1 MNVRKCTPPL
11 FTQAR
16 IAAAFVIIQLFF
28 RVSSVFAQDDEWY
41 LGKPIE
47 KITFDGLNHVKLS
60 DLEGVTGQYVAKTF
74 TDELFWELTG
84 QLYALEL
91 FEDINPSAVPA
102 DPLGSAVI
110 IHFTV
115 AERPFVSNITFE
127 GNKGLRRSELLDVI
141 SLKPNDVVNQL
152 KIRVD
157 EQAVHDKYLEK
168 GFPDARVR
176 AETSTDKNGSI
187 KVVFIIN
194 EGDKITIEAI
204 QFEGNSV
211 FSSNTLQNQMTLKKK
226 NLLINDGAFQE
237 AKLIADRAAI
247 DRFYHDRG
255 YIDAE
260 VTDVTREIR
269 SDSKGN
275 YLTLVFHIYE
285 GAVYTFG
292 GVSFTGNNIFSTED
306 LQKLIYSKTGEAV
319 NAGRLEQDLQ
329 RVADLYFEN
338 GYIFNTIG
346 RDEQR
351 NTITRTISYSVPIV
365 ERGRA
370 HIERI
375 IVRGNKKT
383 KDYVILR
390 EIPLE
395 PGDVFSKT
403 KVMTGLRNLYNLQY
417 FSNVFPDTPQGSA
430 DSLMDLIINVDEQPT
445 TDIQVGLSF
454 SGSSDPDAFPV
465 SLIFKW
471 NDRNF
476 RGTGNITGVEINAA
490 PEIQSFSLRYTH
502 RWLFGLPLSGGFD
515 LSLQHAQRLAAM
527 DNQAPFFNGDEDK
540 AFPDGFSSFEEYDN
554 AGKLPSDAFLM
565 KYEQWN
571 VSLGFSTGY
580 RWNIPFGILSLGG
593 SIRAGIRYN
602 DFDGEIYRAFD
613 PSIRNRNKQWTPSDS
628 IAVSLSLDDRDIYYD
643 PSRGFYLS
651 ERLGLYGLLPNNAEL
666 EYYSRSDTKAEWFHT
681 LWNWQVSEKWA
692 FKGVFGIHTGLSL
705 IFPMP
710 FYEQPIIEDA
720 NKLSIDGMF
729 IGRGW
734 TGERLNRG
742 LALWENWAE
751 IRMPVFPG
759 ILALD
764 LFFDAAARR
773 PKPSEMFK
781 ERSSEGHTLADDMR
795 YSFGAGLRFAM
806 PQFPFRF
813 LFLKR
818 FSTPNGVFTWQR
830 GALGG
835 KPGDDGSSGI
845 DFVISFAISTY

>member
-1 MNVRKCTPPL
+1 LKLNVKRCAPLL
-11 FTQAR
+11 FTR
-16 IAAAFVIIQLFF
+16 SGIAAAFVIIQVFF
-28 RVSSVFAQDDEWY
+28 RAVSVFAQDDEWY

-47 KITFDGLNHVKLS
+47 RITFDGLNHVKQS

-115 AERPFVSNITFE
+115 VERPFVSSITFE

-141 SLKPNDVVNQL
+141 SLKLNDVVNQL

-157 EQAVHDKYLEK
+157 EQAIYDKYLEK
-168 GFPDARVR
+168 GFPDASVR
-176 AETSTDKNGSI
+176 SETATDKNGNI
-187 KVVFIIN
+187 QVKFIIS

-211 FSSNTLQNQMTLKKK
+211 FSGNTLQNQLTLKKK
-226 NLLINDGAFQE
+226 NLFNDGAFRE
-237 AKLIADRAAI
+237 AKLIADRASI

-269 SDSKGN
+269 SDKKGN
-275 YLTLVFHIYE
+275 HLTLVFHVYE
-285 GAVYTFG
+285 GSIYTFG
-292 GVSFTGNNIFSTED
+292 GVTFAGNHIFSTEE
-306 LQKLIYSKTGEAV
+306 LQKLIYSKTGDTV

-346 RDEQR
+346 REEQR
-351 NTITRTISYSVPIV
+351 NTITQTISYMVPIV

-390 EIPLE
+390 EMPLE

-445 TDIQVGLSF
+445 TDIQAGLSF

-465 SLIFKW
+465 SLVLKW

-490 PEIQSFSLRYTH
+490 PEIQSISFRYTH

-515 LSLQHAQRLAAM
+515 LSLQHSQRLAAM
-527 DNQAPFFNGDEDK
+527 DNQPPFFNGDEDK

-554 AGKLPSDAFLM
+554 AGKLPSNAFLM

-571 VSLGFSTGY
+571 ISLGFSTGY
-580 RWNIPFGILSLGG
+580 RWNIPFGIFSLGG
-593 SIRAGIRYN
+593 SIRTGIRYN

-613 PSIRNRNKQWTPSDS
+613 PSIRDRNKQWTPSDS
-628 IAVSLSLDDRDIYYD
+628 LAFSVSLDDRDIYYD
-643 PSRGFYLS
+643 PSRGYYVS
-651 ERLGLYGLLPNNAEL
+651 ERIGFYGLLPNDIEL
-666 EYYSRSDTKAEWFHT
+666 EYYTRNDTKAEWFYT

-692 FKGVFGIHTGLSL
+692 FKGVFGIHTGLSF
-705 IFPMP
+705 IFPL
-710 FYEQPIIEDA
+710 FHDQPIIEDA

-751 IRMPVFPG
+751 VRIPVFPG

-773 PKPSEMFK
+773 PKPADMFK
-781 ERSSEGHTLADDMR
+781 RVSVEGHTLADDMR
-795 YSFGAGLRFAM
+795 YSFGAGLRFAL

-818 FSTPNGVFTWQR
+818 FSTPGGVFQWQR

>member
-1 MNVRKCTPPL
+1 MNIRRFHPPL
-11 FTQAR
+11 YTRTA
-16 IAAAFVIIQLFF
+16 IAAAFTIIQFF
-28 RVSSVFAQDDEWY
+28 LRITAVSAQDDEWY

-47 KITFDGLNHVKLS
+47 KITFDGLNHVKSS
-60 DLEGVTGQYVAKTF
+60 DLEGVTGQYIAKTF

-91 FEDINPSAVPA
+91 FEDINPSAIPA
-102 DPLGSAVI
+102 DLLGSAVI

-115 AERPFVSNITFE
+115 VERPFVSNITFE

-141 SLKPNDVVNQL
+141 SLKPNDVINQL

-157 EQAVHDKYLEK
+157 EQAVYNKYLEK
-168 GFPDARVR
+168 GFPDADVHV
-176 AETSTDKNGSI
+176 ETSADKNGSI
-187 KVVFIIN
+187 MVKFIIN

-211 FSSNTLQNQMTLKKK
+211 FSSGTLQNQLTLKKK
-226 NLLINDGAFQE
+226 SLLNDGAFQE
-237 AKLIADRAAI
+237 AKLIADRASI

-260 VTDVTREIR
+260 VTDVTREVR
-269 SDSKGN
+269 SDDKGN
-275 YLTLVFHIYE
+275 HLTLVFHVYE
-285 GAVYTFG
+285 GALYTFG
-292 GVSFTGNNIFSTED
+292 GVTFTGNHIFSTEE
-306 LQKLIYSKTGEAV
+306 LQKLIYSKTGDTV

-338 GYIFNTIG
+338 GYIFNSIG
-346 RDEQR
+346 REEQR
-351 NTITRTISYSVPIV
+351 NTAARTISYIVPIV

-370 HIERI
+370 HIERVI
-375 IVRGNKKT
+375 IRGNKKT

-390 EIPLE
+390 ELPLE
-395 PGDVFSKT
+395 PGDVFSKA

-417 FSNVFPDTPQGSA
+417 FANVFPDTPQGSA
-430 DSLMDLIINVDEQPT
+430 DSLMDLIINVEEQPT
-445 TDIQVGLSF
+445 TDIQAGLSF

-465 SLIFKW
+465 SLILKW

-476 RGTGNITGVEINAA
+476 RGTGNITGLEINAA
-490 PEIQSFSLRYTH
+490 PEIQSASLRYTH

-527 DNQAPFFNGDEDK
+527 NNHPPFFNGDEDR

-571 VSLGFSTGY
+571 ISLGFSTGY
-580 RWNIPFGILSLGG
+580 RWNMPFGILSVGG

-602 DFDGEIYRAFD
+602 DFDGELYRPFD

-628 IAVSLSLDDRDIYYD
+628 IALNVSLDDRDIYYD
-643 PSRGFYLS
+643 PSRGFYIS
-651 ERLGLYGLLPNNAEL
+651 ERFGLYGLLPNKTEL
-666 EYYSRSDTKAEWFHT
+666 EYYSRSDTKLEWFHT
-681 LWNWQVSEKWA
+681 LWNLQVNEKWA

-710 FYEQPIIEDA
+710 FQEQPVIEDA

-751 IRMPVFPG
+751 VRIPVFPG

-773 PKPSEMFK
+773 PRPADMF
-781 ERSSEGHTLADDMR
+781 EEISSEGHTLADDMR
-795 YSFGAGLRFAM
+795 YSFGA
-806 PQFPFRF
+806 
-813 LFLKR
+813 
-818 FSTPNGVFTWQR
+818 
-830 GALGG
+830 
-835 KPGDDGSSGI
+835 
-845 DFVISFAISTY
+845 

>member
-1 MNVRKCTPPL
+1 MNVKKNRMYL
-11 FTQAR
+11 FR
-16 IAAAFVIIQLFF
+16 WVKVVPVLVIIIFSQRFF
-28 RVSSVFAQDDEWY
+28 IFAQDDEWY
-41 LGKPIE
+41 VGKPIE
-47 KITFDGLNHVKLS
+47 KITFNGLRHVKQS
-60 DLEGVTGQYVAKTF
+60 DIEGVTEQYVAKTF
-74 TDELFWELTG
+74 TDEIFWELTG

-91 FEDINPSAVPA
+91 FEEINPTAVPA

-115 AERPFVSNITFE
+115 TERPYISSIVFE
-127 GNKGLRRSELLDVI
+127 GNKGLRRSELLDAI
-141 SLKPNDVVNQL
+141 SLKPNDVINQL
-152 KIRVD
+152 KLRVD
-157 EQAVHDKYLEK
+157 EQALLDKYLEK
-168 GFPDARVR
+168 GFPDAAVSV
-176 AETSTDKNGSI
+176 ETATDKNGSI
-187 KVVFIIN
+187 KVTFIIS
-194 EGDKITIEAI
+194 EGDKITIEGI
-204 QFEGNSV
+204 LFEGNNV
-211 FSSNTLQNQMTLKKK
+211 FSSNTLQSQLSLKKK
-226 NLLINDGAFQE
+226 NLLNDGAFQE

-255 YIDAE
+255 YIDAD
-260 VTDVTREIR
+260 VTDVTRELR
-269 SDSKGN
+269 TDEKGN
-275 YLTLVFHIYE
+275 RLTLVFHVYE
-285 GAVYTFG
+285 GPVYTFG
-292 GVSFTGNNIFSTED
+292 GVNFSGNHIFSTEE
-306 LQKLIYSKTGEAV
+306 LQKLIYSKTGEIV
-319 NAGRLEQDLQ
+319 NAGRLELDLQ
-329 RVADLYFEN
+329 RIADLYFEN

-346 RDEQR
+346 REEQR
-351 NTITRTISYSVPIV
+351 NTIARTISYNVPIV

-403 KVMTGLRNLYNLQY
+403 KVMNGLRNLYNLQY

-445 TDIQVGLSF
+445 KDIQAGLSF
-454 SGSSDPDAFPV
+454 SGSSDPDAFPI
-465 SLIFKW
+465 SLVLKL
-471 NDRNF
+471 NDKNF
-476 RGTGNITGVEINAA
+476 RGTGNIVGIEVNAA
-490 PEIQSFSLRYTH
+490 PEVQSLSLQYTH

-527 DNQAPFFNGDEDK
+527 DNQPPFFNGDEDK

-565 KYEQWN
+565 KYDQLN
-571 VSLGFSTGY
+571 ISLGFSTGY
-580 RWNIPFGILSLGG
+580 RWITPLGILSLGG
-593 SIRAGIRYN
+593 SIRVGLRYN
-602 DFDGEIYRAFD
+602 DFDSEIYRAFD
-613 PSIRNRNKQWTPSDS
+613 PSIRERNKQWTPSDS
-628 IAVSLSLDDRDIYYD
+628 VAFSISLDDRDIYYD
-643 PSRGFYLS
+643 PSRGYYLS
-651 ERLGLYGLLPNNAEL
+651 ERIGFYGLLPNKIEL
-666 EYYSRSDTKAEWFHT
+666 EYYARNDVKAEWFHT

-692 FKGVFGIHTGLSL
+692 FKGVFGIHTGLSI
-705 IFPMP
+705 IFPMLG
-710 FYEQPIIEDA
+710 YEQPIIEDA

-751 IRMPVFPG
+751 VRIPVFPG

-773 PKPSEMFK
+773 PKPEDIFK
-781 ERSSEGHTLADDMR
+781 TKSDEDHTLADDMR
-795 YSFGAGLRFAM
+795 YSFGAGLRFAL

-818 FSTPNGVFTWQR
+818 FSTPGSNFQWQR
-830 GALGG
+830 GAIGG
-835 KPGDDGSSGI
+835 VPGDDGSSGI

>member
-1 MNVRKCTPPL
+1 LKLNVKRCAPFL
-11 FTQAR
+11 FTRAC
-16 IAAAFVIIQLFF
+16 IVAAFVTIQFF
-28 RVSSVFAQDDEWY
+28 FHTAYVFAQDDEWY

-47 KITFDGLNHVKLS
+47 NITFTGLNHVKQS
-60 DLEGVTGQYVAKTF
+60 DLEGVTDQYVAKTF

-115 AERPFVSNITFE
+115 VERPFVSSITFE

-141 SLKPNDVVNQL
+141 SLKPNDVINQL

-157 EQAVHDKYLEK
+157 EQALYDKYLEK
-168 GFPDARVR
+168 GFPDASVR
-176 AETSTDKNGSI
+176 SETVADKNGSI
-187 KVVFIIN
+187 RVTFIIS

-211 FSSNTLQNQMTLKKK
+211 FSNNTLQNQLTLKKK
-226 NLLINDGAFQE
+226 NLFNDGAFRE
-237 AKLIADRAAI
+237 AKLIADRASIA
-247 DRFYHDRG
+247 RFYHDRG

-260 VTDVTREIR
+260 VTDVTREMR
-269 SDSKGN
+269 SDRKGN
-275 YLTLVFHIYE
+275 HLTLVFHVYE
-285 GAVYTFG
+285 GSLYTFG
-292 GVSFTGNNIFSTED
+292 GVTFTGNHIFSTED
-306 LQKLIYSKTGEAV
+306 LQKLVYSKTGDTV

-346 RDEQR
+346 REEQR
-351 NTITRTISYSVPIV
+351 NIITRTISYIVPIV

-395 PGDVFSKT
+395 PGDVFSKA

-417 FSNVFPDTPQGSA
+417 FSNVFPDTPQGTA

-445 TDIQVGLSF
+445 TDIQAGLSF

-465 SLIFKW
+465 SLVLKW

-490 PEIQSFSLRYTH
+490 PEIQSVSFRYTH

-515 LSLQHAQRLAAM
+515 LSVQHSQRLAAM
-527 DNQAPFFNGDEDK
+527 DNQPPFFNGDEDR

-554 AGKLPSDAFLM
+554 AGKLPSNAFLM

-571 VSLGFSTGY
+571 ISLGFSTGY
-580 RWNIPFGILSLGG
+580 RWNIPFGIFSLGG
-593 SIRAGIRYN
+593 SIRTGVRYN

-613 PSIRNRNKQWTPSDS
+613 PSIRDRNKQWTPSN
-628 IAVSLSLDDRDIYYD
+628 SLAFSVSLDDRDIYYD
-643 PSRGFYLS
+643 PSRGYYIS
-651 ERLGLYGLLPNNAEL
+651 ERIGFYGLLPNNIEL
-666 EYYSRSDTKAEWFHT
+666 EYYTRSDTKAEWFHT
-681 LWNWQVSEKWA
+681 LWNWQVSDKWA
-692 FKGVFGIHTGLSL
+692 FKGVFGIHTGLSF
-705 IFPMP
+705 IYPS
-710 FYEQPIIEDA
+710 FYDQPIIEDA

-751 IRMPVFPG
+751 VRIPVFPG

-773 PKPSEMFK
+773 PKPVDMFK
-781 ERSSEGHTLADDMR
+781 KVSGEGHTLADDMR
-795 YSFGAGLRFAM
+795 YSFGAGLRFAL

-818 FSTPNGVFTWQR
+818 FSTPGGVFQWQR

-835 KPGDDGSSGI
+835 TPGDDGSSGI

>member
-1 MNVRKCTPPL
+1 LKLNVKRYAPLL
-11 FTQAR
+11 FTR
-16 IAAAFVIIQLFF
+16 SGIAAAFVIIQFFF
-28 RVSSVFAQDDEWY
+28 RAVSVCAQDDEWY

-47 KITFDGLNHVKLS
+47 RITFAGLNHVKQS
-60 DLEGVTGQYVAKTF
+60 DLEGVTEQYVAKTF

-115 AERPFVSNITFE
+115 VERPFVSSITFE

-141 SLKPNDVVNQL
+141 SLKPNDVINQL

-157 EQAVHDKYLEK
+157 EQALYDRYLEK
-168 GFPDARVR
+168 GFPDASVR
-176 AETSTDKNGSI
+176 SETATDKNGNI
-187 KVVFIIN
+187 QVKFIIS

-204 QFEGNSV
+204 QFEGNNV
-211 FSSNTLQNQMTLKKK
+211 FSGNTLQNQLTLKKK
-226 NLLINDGAFQE
+226 NLLNDGAFRE
-237 AKLIADRAAI
+237 AKLIADRASIA
-247 DRFYHDRG
+247 RFYHDRG

-269 SDSKGN
+269 SDKKGN
-275 YLTLVFHIYE
+275 HLTLVFHVYE
-285 GAVYTFG
+285 GSLYTFG
-292 GVSFTGNNIFSTED
+292 GVIFSGNHIFSTED
-306 LQKLIYSKTGEAV
+306 LQKLIYSKTGDTV

-346 RDEQR
+346 REEQR
-351 NTITRTISYSVPIV
+351 NTITRTISYIVPIV

-395 PGDVFSKT
+395 PGDVFSKA

-445 TDIQVGLSF
+445 TDIQAGLSF

-465 SLIFKW
+465 SLVLKW

-490 PEIQSFSLRYTH
+490 PEIQSVSFRYTH

-515 LSLQHAQRLAAM
+515 LSFQHSQRLAAM
-527 DNQAPFFNGDEDK
+527 DNQPPFFSGDEDK
-540 AFPDGFSSFEEYDN
+540 AFPDGFSSFEEYDD
-554 AGKLPSDAFLM
+554 AGKLPPNAFLM

-571 VSLGFSTGY
+571 ISLGFSTGY
-580 RWNIPFGILSLGG
+580 RWNIPFGIFSLGG
-593 SIRAGIRYN
+593 SLRTGVRYN

-613 PSIRNRNKQWTPSDS
+613 PSIRDRNKQWTPSN
-628 IAVSLSLDDRDIYYD
+628 SLAFSVSLDDRDIYYD
-643 PSRGFYLS
+643 PSRGYYIS
-651 ERLGLYGLLPNNAEL
+651 ERIGFYGLLPNEVEL
-666 EYYSRSDTKAEWFHT
+666 EYYTRSDTKAEWFYT
-681 LWNWQVSEKWA
+681 LWNWQVSDKWA
-692 FKGVFGIHTGLSL
+692 FKGVFGIHTGLSF
-705 IFPMP
+705 IYPS

-751 IRMPVFPG
+751 VRIPVFPG

-773 PKPSEMFK
+773 PKPVDMFK
-781 ERSSEGHTLADDMR
+781 KLSAEGHTLADDMR
-795 YSFGAGLRFAM
+795 YSFGAGLRFAL

-818 FSTPNGVFTWQR
+818 FSTPGGVFQWQR

-835 KPGDDGSSGI
+835 QPGDDGSSGI